1 VQNTDLYDVVRS
13 GAGKIGGDFLLYG
26 MASNLPMLVHPDLKM
41 NLYTRGD
48 INPRQITLVPVDPA
62 KIPIVQAYSRM
73 FTNIKDGLSQ
83 SGMGADVW
91 GTFVRGVEHNGVSRP
106 LAGMAQVLDA
116 FTRDDKQV
124 VSTSVQGNILMA
136 HDLASLASG
145 VRLLGGKPMDEATMQ
160 QRMFNNNTYRAKD
173 MAKRKSLGE
182 GIKNSI
188 ISGGEPDEEQIN
200 EFAEAYAST
209 GGKQDEFAQ
218 FFAKQYQNASASQ
231 ANQLMQKLNNP
242 YAQKMQAYMGG
253 YSLSDLAN
261 RDTGEE

>member
-1 VQNTDLYDVVRS
+1 
-13 GAGKIGGDFLLYG
+13 
-26 MASNLPMLVHPDLKM
+26 
-41 NLYTRGD
+41 
-48 INPRQITLVPVDPA
+48 
-62 KIPIVQAYSRM
+62 
-73 FTNIKDGLSQ
+73 
-83 SGMGADVW
+83 
-91 GTFVRGVEHNGVSRP
+91 
-106 LAGMAQVLDA
+106 
-116 FTRDDKQV
+116 
-124 VSTSVQGNILMA
+124 
-136 HDLASLASG
+136 
-145 VRLLGGKPMDEATMQ
+145 MDEATMQ